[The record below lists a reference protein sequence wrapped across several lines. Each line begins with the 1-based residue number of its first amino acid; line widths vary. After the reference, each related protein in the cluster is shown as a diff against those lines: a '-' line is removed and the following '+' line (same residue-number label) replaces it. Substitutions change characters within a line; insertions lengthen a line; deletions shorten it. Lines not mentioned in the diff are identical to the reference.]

1 MHLYFFPPRFSCFY
15 RLAPPLH
22 FRTCVSVHRRDRC
35 TCTLFNQ
42 GLLVAW
48 TLHYRCTTKVQFSP
62 RILFILLS
70 CATLS
75 SLPPSLSLR
84 ACVSVHR
91 RDRCTRTPSP
101 SLFRC
106 LFLSPFFS
114 LSAPLVLAC
123 LSIDVT
129 GALVLPSPV
138 FLFLPF
144 LSLLVL
150 ACLSIDVTGALV
162 HLLFI

>member
-1 MHLYFFPPRFSCFY
+1 MHLYFFQPRFSCFY

-91 RDRCTRTPSP
+91 RDRCTRTPLSFFVSLSVFVPLLLSLCPSRTGVSVHRRDRCARTPLTCLPLP
-101 SLFRC
+101 SLPLPPCIGVSVHRRDRC
-106 LFLSPFFS
+106 AGTPT
-114 LSAPLVLAC
+114 
-123 LSIDVT
+123 I
-129 GALVLPSPV
+129 
-138 FLFLPF
+138 
-144 LSLLVL
+144 
-150 ACLSIDVTGALV
+150 
-162 HLLFI
+162 